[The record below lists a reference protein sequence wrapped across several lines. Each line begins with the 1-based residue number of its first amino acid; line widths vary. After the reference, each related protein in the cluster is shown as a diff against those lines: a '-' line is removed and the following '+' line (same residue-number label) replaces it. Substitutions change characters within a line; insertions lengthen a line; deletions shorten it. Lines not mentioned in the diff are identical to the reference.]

1 VANESP
7 RQPLLRSFPVRI
19 RLDHVDA
26 KKMRPGMSVRA
37 EVLGAEIRGALLAP
51 RAAIDFTGKRPRV
64 NVAGGLAREI
74 RLGPCDASFCVVE
87 EGLTEGARLRTHG
100 EGRAG

>member
-1 VANESP
+1 V
-7 RQPLLRSFPVRI
+7 
-19 RLDHVDA
+19 
-26 KKMRPGMSVRA
+26 KKMRPGMSVRV
-37 EVLGAEIRGALLAP
+37 EVFGTEVRGALLAP

-64 NVAGGLAREI
+64 TVAGGAGGALGGETAAREI

-87 EGLTEGARLRTHG
+87 EGLAEGARLRTRG